1 MNSQRYLNHNN
12 IQEEKLKNDK
22 LYGRNVPSF
31 FLQPNFDF
39 RPISTKYSFFQIKD
53 EYAKSNEKINILND
67 YDPKNVFFPGDS
79 KPPFSYFARNVDTE
93 TDLRN
98 QFMAL
103 QKCDQ
108 AVYVPNSRSDLYNST
123 SNISSTSNEYKEPQF
138 YKLSDQE
145 KYQGHSKI
153 SQFKSNNL
161 FHNNTR
167 LSNYSLNKDKRN
179 N

>member
-1 MNSQRYLNHNN
+1 MNSHRFLKHNN
-12 IQEEKLKNDK
+12 IKEEKLQNDK

-31 FLQPNFDF
+31 FIQPNIDF
-39 RPISTKYSFFQIKD
+39 RPISTKYSYFQIED
-53 EYAKSNEKINILND
+53 EYAKSNEKIKILND

-103 QKCDQ
+103 QKADQ
-108 AVYVPNSRSDLYNST
+108 AVYVPSSTSDLYNSI
-123 SNISSTSNEYKEPQF
+123 SNVSSRNEDKEPNF
-138 YKLSDQE
+138 YKLTDNE
-145 KYQGHSKI
+145 KYQNHSKI
-153 SQFKSNNL
+153 SQFRENSL

-167 LSNYSLNKDKRN
+167 LSNYNIKKDKRN
-179 N
+179 KN